1 MRSVVDDPFESQRVQ
16 GKALERFAQMTNWNY
31 YEAARRF
38 QKV

>member
-1 MRSVVDDPFESQRVQ
+1 LCSIGVLQ

-38 QKV
+38 QKVGGVQV